1 MKKILFLLATQLLV
15 INLWSQEAAI
25 KEANEAYSNEEY
37 GKAAELYQ
45 AVLQE
50 HGESANIYYN
60 LGNCYYKMNRIAP
73 AILNYERAL
82 LLDPGNSNI
91 RFNLE
96 MSYLKTVDKIE
107 TVGHFFVEDWATAIR
122 NLYATNQWSYIG
134 IVCFL
139 LFIICLVLFFFSRK
153 IILKKVGFYAGI
165 ALLILTITSNTF
177 SYKQKEKLVT
187 RNTAIVFAPT
197 VTIKSSPSASGN
209 DLFLL
214 HEGTK
219 VTIKTRLGSW
229 YEMETADGHIGWIS
243 EEDIEVI

>member
-1 MKKILFLLATQLLV
+1 MKKILFLLATQLLA
-15 INLWSQEAAI
+15 INLWSQDAAI

-45 AVLQE
+45 SVLNE
-50 HGESANIYYN
+50 NGESANIYYN

-82 LLDPGNSNI
+82 LLNPGNQDI

-96 MSYLKTVDKIE
+96 MSYLKAVDKIE
-107 TVGHFFVEDWATAIR
+107 PVGHFFLEDWMAAIR
-122 NLYATNQWSYIG
+122 NLYAANQWAYTG

-139 LFIICLVLFFFSRK
+139 LLITCLVLFFFSRK
-153 IILKKVGFYAGI
+153 ITLKKIGFYAGI
-165 ALLILTITSNTF
+165 AFLLLTIVSNIF
-177 SYKQKEKLVT
+177 AYKQKEKLVN

-219 VTIKTRLGSW
+219 ITIKTRLGNW
-229 YEMETADGHIGWIS
+229 YEMETADGHIGWIP
-243 EEDIEVI
+243 ETDIEVI